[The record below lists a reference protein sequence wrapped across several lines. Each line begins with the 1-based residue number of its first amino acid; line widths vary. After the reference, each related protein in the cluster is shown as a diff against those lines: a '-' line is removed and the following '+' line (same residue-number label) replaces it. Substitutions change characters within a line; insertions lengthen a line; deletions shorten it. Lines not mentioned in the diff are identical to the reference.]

1 MFVPNIEAHIHT
13 YTYIDALYIEA
24 CIKQILTET
33 NGEIDSNTILVGDFN
48 TILMDR

>member
-33 NGEIDSNTILVGDFN
+33 ILVGDFN